1 MKNMI
6 RYSLLFF
13 ALLSNVVFCQE
24 IKNDNSLTGLV
35 SNSTSS
41 QFVLTFVGENSLIK
55 KNWDVSSVTNYTSTF
70 SPNIQENELVQ
81 RFSYDLKR
89 GRWSSFI
96 NYQFNYSYL
105 RKIQADN
112 FVGIGTGYKKD
123 FKYIKTSLSYAL
135 IFHQS
140 NYFNGESDYLFRH
153 SIRLKFRLEKKNWE
167 MISEY
172 YFQPDIVNINDNIIY
187 GTTKISFFQQNKL
200 NFTVGDIFNWRSQS
214 NVKIIHNLTIGVG
227 YKFQTNLNKKREK

>member
-1 MKNMI
+1 MIKN
-6 RYSLLFF
+6 SLLFF
-13 ALLSNVVFCQE
+13 VLISNVVFSQQ
-24 IKNDNSLTGLV
+24 IKTDNSLTGLI

-41 QFVLTFVGENSLIK
+41 QLGLTFVGENSFIR
-55 KNWDVSSVTNYTSTF
+55 KNWDIASVTNYTLTF
-70 SPNIQENELVQ
+70 SPNISENELLQ
-81 RFSYDLKR
+81 RFSYDLKKEN
-89 GRWSSFI
+89 WANFT
-96 NYQFNYSYL
+96 NYQFNYSYV
-105 RKIQADN
+105 RKIQDN
-112 FVGIGTGYKKD
+112 LIGIGTGYKKE

-172 YFQPDIVNINDNIIY
+172 YFQPDVVNISDNIIY
-187 GTTKISFFQQNKL
+187 GTTKISFFPQNKL

-214 NVKIIHNLTIGVG
+214 NIKIIHNLTIGVG

>member
-1 MKNMI
+1 MIKN
-6 RYSLLFF
+6 SLLFF
-13 ALLSNVVFCQE
+13 VLISNVVFSQQ
-24 IKNDNSLTGLV
+24 IKTDNSLTGLI

-41 QFVLTFVGENSLIK
+41 QLGLTFVGENSFIR
-55 KNWDVSSVTNYTSTF
+55 KNWDIASVTNYTLTF
-70 SPNIQENELVQ
+70 SPNISENELLQ
-81 RFSYDLKR
+81 RFSYDLKKEN
-89 GRWSSFI
+89 WANFT
-96 NYQFNYSYL
+96 NYQFNYSYV
-105 RKIQADN
+105 RKIQDN
-112 FVGIGTGYKKD
+112 LIGIGTGYKKE

-172 YFQPDIVNINDNIIY
+172 YFQPDVVNISDNIIY
-187 GTTKISFFQQNKL
+187 GTTKISFFPQNKL

>member
-1 MKNMI
+1 MIKN
-6 RYSLLFF
+6 SLLFF
-13 ALLSNVVFCQE
+13 VLISNVVFSQE
-24 IKNDNSLTGLV
+24 IKTDNSLTGLI

-41 QFVLTFVGENSLIK
+41 QLGLTFVGENSFIK
-55 KNWDVSSVTNYTSTF
+55 KNWDIASVTNYTLTF
-70 SPNIQENELVQ
+70 SPNISENELLQ
-81 RFSYDLKR
+81 RFSYDLKK
-89 GRWSSFI
+89 GNWANFT

-112 FVGIGTGYKKD
+112 FIGIGTGYKKD
-123 FKYIKTSLSYAL
+123 FKCIKTSLSYAL

-153 SIRLKFRLEKKNWE
+153 SIRLKFIIEKKNWE

-187 GTTKISFFQQNKL
+187 GTTKISFFPQNKL

-214 NVKIIHNLTIGVG
+214 SVKIIHNLTIGVG

>member
-1 MKNMI
+1 MIKN
-6 RYSLLFF
+6 SLLFF
-13 ALLSNVVFCQE
+13 VLISNVVFSQQ
-24 IKNDNSLTGLV
+24 IKTDNSLTGLI

-41 QFVLTFVGENSLIK
+41 QLGLTFVGENSFIR
-55 KNWDVSSVTNYTSTF
+55 KNWDIASVTNYTLTF
-70 SPNIQENELVQ
+70 SPNISENELLQ
-81 RFSYDLKR
+81 RFSYDLKKEN
-89 GRWSSFI
+89 WANFT
-96 NYQFNYSYL
+96 NYQFNYSYV
-105 RKIQADN
+105 RKIQDN
-112 FVGIGTGYKKD
+112 LIGIGTGYKKE

-140 NYFNGESDYLFRH
+140 NYFSGESDYLFRH

-172 YFQPDIVNINDNIIY
+172 YFQPDVVNISDNIIY
-187 GTTKISFFQQNKL
+187 GTTKISFFPQNKL

>member
-1 MKNMI
+1 
-6 RYSLLFF
+6 
-13 ALLSNVVFCQE
+13 VFSQQ
-24 IKNDNSLTGLV
+24 IKTDNSLTGLI

-41 QFVLTFVGENSLIK
+41 QLGLTFVGENSFIR
-55 KNWDVSSVTNYTSTF
+55 KNWDIASVTNYTLTF
-70 SPNIQENELVQ
+70 SPNISENELLQ
-81 RFSYDLKR
+81 RFSYDLKKEN
-89 GRWSSFI
+89 WANFT
-96 NYQFNYSYL
+96 NYQFNYSYV
-105 RKIQADN
+105 RKIQDN
-112 FVGIGTGYKKD
+112 LIGIGTGYKKE

-172 YFQPDIVNINDNIIY
+172 YFQPDVVNISDNIIY
-187 GTTKISFFQQNKL
+187 GTTKISFFPQNKL